1 LTVLR
6 QRALFTEV
14 WWDRFRLEPVR
25 VGDLNEL
32 CAESNLMEP
41 VRLRGGKDGDSLR
54 ARQTRLGKALRQAR
68 DRVYGN
74 MRIALVSDRKNKGK
88 AYALRPIDVGTATG
102 NVIPL
107 QGDIDPFEEAQGNVG
122 NVEGRCAGD
131 VPRPQAASITGEVDP
146 WGT

>member
-1 LTVLR
+1 
-6 QRALFTEV
+6 
-14 WWDRFRLEPVR
+14 
-25 VGDLNEL
+25 
-32 CAESNLMEP
+32 MEP

-54 ARQTRLGKALRQAR
+54 AQQTRLGKALRQAR

-107 QGDIDPFEEAQGNVG
+107 QGDIDPFEEDEGNVG
-122 NVEGRCAGD
+122 NVEGTRAGD
-131 VPRPQAASITGEVDP
+131 VPRPQAATITGEVAP
-146 WGT
+146 WGTSASPYAWEPDFSRRGEKQCRSIEEKGT